1 MQCSRKDSWTPIQKT
16 RDVKLKRQNE
26 NMEKILLKLNLIS
39 VQKKRGK
46 QVKNMKESKQKQ
58 EEITQVS

>member
-1 MQCSRKDSWTPIQKT
+1 
-16 RDVKLKRQNE
+16 
-26 NMEKILLKLNLIS
+26 MEKILLKLNLIS